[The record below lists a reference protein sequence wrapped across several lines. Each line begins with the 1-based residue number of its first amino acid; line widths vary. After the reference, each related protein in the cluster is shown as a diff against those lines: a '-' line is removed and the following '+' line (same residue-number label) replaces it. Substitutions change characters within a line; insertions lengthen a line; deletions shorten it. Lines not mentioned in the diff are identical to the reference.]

1 MGSIKLNFDGCTLGD
16 PNQRGIR
23 GVIMDHHGIVL
34 RVLGGVGLAI
44 DAKILALLEGLL
56 QAKALDLSNILV
68 EGDSAIVISRL
79 SKLERGPWKCNIWL
93 DQIPNIVSSFDCSF
107 SWSSHSSNEIQK
119 GFDSKVLKT
128 K

>member
-34 RVLGGVGLAI
+34 KVLGGVGLAI

-79 SKLERGPWKCNIWL
+79 SKLERGPWKYNIWL
-93 DQIPNIVSSFDCSF
+93 DQIPDIVSSLDCSF